1 MKPLEPEQNVRE
13 RARSVADALR
23 GFIENGLRDGTLSV
37 GDRLPTEKE
46 MMEQFG
52 GGRTIIRKTLTALEA
67 EGKVI
72 RRVGSGTF
80 VADAGEVA
88 RQRQEKEGFFEQIA
102 RNSGPQEV
110 MELRLTIEPDVAA
123 LAATRGSALEVR
135 SVRDAYEQSLKA
147 VSIADFEQADDTF
160 HRAIAAAARNYL
172 FCKVYDIVSAVR
184 NETEWG
190 VMKKNT
196 LRPEL
201 RQVHSDE
208 HGKILESIE
217 NRDASGARQAMEEH
231 LVNVNKMLFAQH

>member
-1 MKPLEPEQNVRE
+1 MKPVEAEQNIRE

-23 GFIENGLRDGTLSV
+23 SFIETGLSDGTLSV

-80 VADAGEVA
+80 VADSSELDQQA
-88 RQRQEKEGFFEQIA
+88 QDHDDFFEQIA

-123 LAATRGSALEVR
+123 MAATRGSAKEVGN
-135 SVRDAYEQSLKA
+135 VRDAYQQSLKA
-147 VSIADFEQADDTF
+147 ISIAEFEQADDKF
-160 HRAIAAAARNYL
+160 HRAIAIAARNYL

-208 HGKILESIE
+208 HGKILECIE

-231 LVNVNKMLFAQH
+231 LVNVNKMLFASH